1 MQTTLNKAKERAIEH
16 FMNELK
22 GLDSIDLQ
30 RGISLYNSIKSDL
43 VHWTYIS
50 NQADYLKKKIQSGE
64 AEESDLINFINRIG
78 RADSENLEFTFNCL
92 YTVDEV
98 LSLSPSKVLF
108 GSSEILCDDLTV
120 EQGKSW
126 LYL

>member
-1 MQTTLNKAKERAIEH
+1 MQTTLNKVKERATEH

-43 VHWTYIS
+43 V
-50 NQADYLKKKIQSGE
+50 
-64 AEESDLINFINRIG
+64 NFINRIG

-98 LSLSPSKVLF
+98 LSLSQWL
-108 GSSEILCDDLTV
+108 LTQV
-120 EQGKSW
+120 DVISQIEVNEK
-126 LYL
+126 YK

>member
-1 MQTTLNKAKERAIEH
+1 MQKTLNKVKERATEH

-43 VHWTYIS
+43 VHWAYIS

-98 LSLSPSKVLF
+98 LGLSQWL
-108 GSSEILCDDLTV
+108 LTQV
-120 EQGKSW
+120 DVITQIEVNEK
-126 LYL
+126 YKK

>member
-1 MQTTLNKAKERAIEH
+1 MQTTLNKAKERATEH

-43 VHWTYIS
+43 VYWAYIS

-64 AEESDLINFINRIG
+64 AKESDLINFINRIG

-98 LSLSPSKVLF
+98 LSLSQWLLTQVDVISKIEVN
-108 GSSEILCDDLTV
+108 E
-120 EQGKSW
+120 K
-126 LYL
+126 YK